1 MKPME
6 NVSSEIPPGWDYNP
20 STWGQ
25 RLPLVAVAVVGLG
38 ISLYLGLYQLRI
50 IPSVWDPF
58 FGSASSQKVLNSPLS
73 RLLPI
78 PDALLGAIAYGVDA
92 ITGVFGRTGRWK
104 TLPWLVVLFGVAVG
118 PMGTVSVLLVIA
130 QPILEN
136 AWCTLCLISAAI
148 SIAMIGPAMDEVLA
162 SLQFLQRVK
171 RSGQSVW
178 KAFWGNKAII
188 STVR

>member
-1 MKPME
+1 ME